1 MNTNV
6 GRRRQR
12 AVMATDSEWQAVR
25 EGANAARTDVSRF
38 VVERSTAPASGPAD
52 RAALRSLART
62 LARIERAV
70 RVLYEVEKQRL
81 EDDGAADAWDSLVRR
96 AEARVDVEEEL
107 G

>member
-1 MNTNV
+1 MNTSV

-25 EGANAARTDVSRF
+25 EGANAAGTDLSRF
-38 VVERSTAPASGPAD
+38 VVERSTVPASGSED
-52 RAALRSLART
+52 QAALRSLART

-70 RVLYEVEKQRL
+70 QVLYEVEKQRL

-96 AEARVDVEEEL
+96 AEARVDVEAEL